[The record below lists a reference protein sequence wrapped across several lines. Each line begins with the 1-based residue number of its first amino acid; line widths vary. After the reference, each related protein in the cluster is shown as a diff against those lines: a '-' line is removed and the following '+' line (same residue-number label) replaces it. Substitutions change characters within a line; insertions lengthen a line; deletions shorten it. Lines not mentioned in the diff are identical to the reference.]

1 MKTPAVTLSPRS
13 RKLLRLAGW
22 GVLVSLLLATLPFFV
37 SVQSRALDWL
47 TGLFLH
53 PSGLREISMVTLT
66 EVLFGFF
73 VVFFSY
79 GMIVARTWRQVLALS
94 LAGLLVVTLVGPP
107 PAQAQSSL
115 VAAIQSVLKVINGKI
130 QTALT
135 EINKI
140 RSAINKYYQDVVWP
154 VALINQAR
162 ALVTKM
168 IGQYRGLMQSIVSI
182 NLKSAT
188 LPNPIG
194 LENIMRNHAT
204 GDFASLATSFAKTY
218 GSVPATTAA
227 GPADRTMMDMDDAL
241 AMDNF
246 KTLKESD
253 SADDLT
259 LQAADNIEDQAS
271 QAAPGS
277 APFLTATAVAASI
290 ESQALTQ
297 KMLAA
302 ELRQEA
308 ARLAHENALRKR
320 GASITGDVNSQILN
334 LLQKR

>member
-1 MKTPAVTLSPRS
+1 
-13 RKLLRLAGW
+13 
-22 GVLVSLLLATLPFFV
+22 
-37 SVQSRALDWL
+37 
-47 TGLFLH
+47 
-53 PSGLREISMVTLT
+53 MVTLT
-66 EVLFGFF
+66 SVLFGLF
-73 VVFFSY
+73 VVFLSY
-79 GMIVARTWRQVLALS
+79 GVIVARTRRQVIALTLAGALAL
-94 LAGLLVVTLVGPP
+94 ALVSPP
-107 PAQAQSSL
+107 PVQAQASL
-115 VAAIQSVLKVINGKI
+115 VAAIQSVLNVINGKI

-135 EINKI
+135 
-140 RSAINKYYQDVVWP
+140 AINKVRSTIDKYYQEAIWP

-162 ALVTKM
+162 ALVAQM
-168 IGQYRGLMQSIVSI
+168 IGQYRALMQSIFSI

-188 LPNPIG
+188 LPNPIA
-194 LENIMRNHAT
+194 LENVMRNHQT
-204 GDFASLATSFAKTY
+204 GDLAALTTSFGNTY
-218 GSVPATTAA
+218 GSVPTTTAA
-227 GPADRTMMDMDDAL
+227 SSADRTMMDMDDAL

-277 APFLTATAVAASI
+277 APFLTATAVVASI

-308 ARLAHENALRKR
+308 ARLAHDNALRKR
-320 GASITGDVNSQILN
+320 GATITGDVNTQILN
-334 LLQKR
+334 LLQRH